1 MQERL
6 LQFIWQ
12 FQYFNTRNLQ
22 TTNAESLT
30 ILDVGQANKN
40 QGADFLQAK
49 IKVGDT
55 ILAGNI
61 ELHIKSSDWIL
72 HRHSED
78 KNYQNVIL
86 HVVWEDDKNIPNTHF
101 PTLELQ
107 HLVASMMLKN
117 YETLMNAKHFAPCES
132 FLPAV
137 STLQWMIWKD
147 RLLVERLER
156 KSLEI
161 AELLR
166 QTKND
171 WSEVFW
177 QILAKSFGAKINSD
191 AFFQMAKSL
200 PLHILAKQKNQL
212 NSLEALLLGQCG
224 LLDGAFENDYAKMLQ
239 REYQYLSKKY
249 RLKSAEQSPAFLRMR
264 PQNFPTIRLAQLANL
279 IYQSNHLFSKIKE
292 AESYNALKSMLSV
305 KANDY
310 WNEHFTLKDEPHAA
324 KPKQLG
330 KAMIDVIIINTIVP
344 VVFTYGK
351 INEQESYKDKALRW
365 LSEIRAE
372 ENTIIQSWRNAG
384 IACLS
389 AFDSQAL
396 LELKNNYCAEKRCLD
411 CAIGNGILK
420 NQKNVLPL

>member
-12 FQYFNTRNLQ
+12 FQYFNTKDLQ
-22 TTNAESLT
+22 TTNAESLAV
-30 ILDVGQANKN
+30 IDVGQPNKN

-49 IKVGDT
+49 IKVGNT

-61 ELHIKSSDWIL
+61 ELHVKSSDWIL
-72 HRHSED
+72 HKHGGD
-78 KNYQNVIL
+78 KNYQSVIL
-86 HVVWEDDKNIPNTHF
+86 HVVWEDDKKIPDTHF

-107 HLVASMMLKN
+107 PLVASTLLKK
-117 YETLMNAKHFAPCES
+117 YETLMNAKHFVACEEY
-132 FLPAV
+132 LPAV
-137 STLQWMIWKD
+137 SSLQWMVWKD

-156 KSLEI
+156 KSTEI
-161 AELLR
+161 VELLR

-191 AFFQMAKSL
+191 IFFQMAKSL

-224 LLDGAFENDYAKMLQ
+224 LLENKFENDYAKMLQ
-239 REYQYLSKKY
+239 REYQYLAKKY
-249 RLKSAEQSPAFLRMR
+249 RLKTNEQVPVFLRMR

-279 IYQSNHLFSKIKE
+279 VYQSNHLFSKIKE
-292 AESYNALKSMLSV
+292 TDSYNSLKSMLSV

-310 WNEHFTLKDEPHAA
+310 WNEHFTLKDEAHDT

-330 KAMIDVIIINTIVP
+330 KAMIDVIIINTIAP
-344 VVFTYGK
+344 IVFTYGK
-351 INEQESYKDKALRW
+351 INEQETYKDKALRW

-372 ENTIIQSWRNAG
+372 ENSIVQSWRNAG

-396 LELKNNYCAEKRCLD
+396 LELKNNYCNEKRCLD
-411 CAIGNGILK
+411 CAVGNGILK
-420 NQKNVLPL
+420 K

>member
-12 FQYFNTRNLQ
+12 FQYFNTKHLQ

-30 ILDVGQANKN
+30 ILDVGQLNKN

-49 IKVGDT
+49 IKVGNT
-55 ILAGNI
+55 VLAGNI
-61 ELHIKSSDWIL
+61 ELHVKASDWIL
-72 HRHSED
+72 HKHSED
-78 KNYQNVIL
+78 KNYQSIIL
-86 HVVWEDDKNIPNTHF
+86 HVVWEDDKKIPDVHF

-107 HLVASMMLKN
+107 SLVASILLNK
-117 YETLMNAKHFAPCES
+117 YETLMNATHFVPCEN

-137 STLQWMIWKD
+137 SSLQWMLWKD

-161 AELLR
+161 AEQLR

-177 QILAKSFGAKINSD
+177 QILAKGFGAKINSD
-191 AFFQMAKSL
+191 VFFQMAKSL

-212 NSLEALLLGQCG
+212 NSLEALLLGQCS
-224 LLDGAFENDYAKMLQ
+224 LLNDKFENDYAILLQ
-239 REYQYLSKKY
+239 QEYQYLSKKY
-249 RLKSAEQSPAFLRMR
+249 RLQSTEQSPAFLRMR

-292 AESYNALKSMLSV
+292 ADSYNALKSMFSV
-305 KANDY
+305 KVTNY
-310 WNEHFTLKDEPHAA
+310 WNNHFTLKDEPHEA

-330 KAMIDVIIINTIVP
+330 KSMIDVIIINTIVP

-351 INEQESYKDKALRW
+351 INEQEVYKDKALRW
-365 LSEIRAE
+365 LSEIKSE
-372 ENTIIQSWRNAG
+372 ENTIIASWRNAG
-384 IACLS
+384 VACLS

-396 LELKNNYCAEKRCLD
+396 LELKNNYCTEKRCLD
-411 CAIGNGILK
+411 CAVGNGILK
-420 NQKNVLPL
+420 K